1 MVVELVSVGT
11 ELLLGNIVN
20 TNARYLSEKC
30 AMLGLSVYYQTTVGD
45 NEERLAEV
53 IKTALNRSDIVI
65 LNGGLGPTEDDL
77 TKETCAKVMGL
88 PLVTDQHTEERLKEY
103 YKGRKKE
110 DLPES
115 NWKQAVI
122 PEGAVVF
129 DNGNGTAP
137 GLVVEQNGKMVILVP
152 GPPNELYPMMEKQ
165 ICPYLQKKNEEVI
178 LSQMVKI
185 CGFGESKVEETILD
199 LIDKQTNPTLATYAK
214 QGEVHLRVTARAAT
228 EEEAKKL
235 LKPMVKEIK
244 KRFGEAVYTTDEK
257 ETLTDVVVKL
267 LKKHEL
273 TVTTAESCTG
283 GLLAGTLVGV
293 PGVSEVFREGFVTY
307 SNKAKRKLL
316 DVSKS
321 TLKKYGA
328 VSAQTAK
335 EMAKGGVFATDAD
348 ICVAITGLAGPD
360 GATPEKPIGLVY
372 IACYMNDK
380 VHVEEFRFKGDRQK
394 IRERSVVQ
402 ALDVLRRSILEFA

>member
-122 PEGAVVF
+122 PERAVVF

-137 GLVVEQNGKMVILVP
+137 GLVVEQNGKTMILVP

-185 CGFGESKVEETILD
+185 CGFGESKVEEMILD